1 MSSGG
6 LGFVT
11 RHSVF
16 GDGNQTTAFFLL
28 KGRAWEQAGME
39 KGPSQTQHW
48 RERGTEPWPH
58 VCLGDADLCLHSFH
72 SLGEVSKTC
81 HSHQIISASY
91 RNIFW
96 LLKKTARLS
105 CLHCYAITFYITVKL
120 NAGRFYKG
128 QMFYKILGKHS
139 TVSQWLLASVL
150 FFKSQSTLA
159 RPSHTQAPRPPTRDF
174 YVLPLTLAFV
184 SFWATVTH
192 LLKLQILSLGTEICI
207 WTNIHRRRSQLK

>member
-1 MSSGG
+1 
-6 LGFVT
+6 
-11 RHSVF
+11 
-16 GDGNQTTAFFLL
+16 
-28 KGRAWEQAGME
+28 ME

-81 HSHQIISASY
+81 HSHQIISESY

-120 NAGRFYKG
+120 NAGRFCKG
-128 QMFYKILGKHS
+128 QRFYKILGKHS
-139 TVSQWLLASVL
+139 TVSQWLLASVFSL
-150 FFKSQSTLA
+150 NHNPHQHVPHTLKLLDPLHMTFMFF
-159 RPSHTQAPRPPTRDF
+159 PSR
-174 YVLPLTLAFV
+174 LPL
-184 SFWATVTH
+184 WASE
-192 LLKLQILSLGTEICI
+192 LQSLT
-207 WTNIHRRRSQLK
+207 S